1 MGAADAW
8 RLGLGGEI
16 VGCYRSLADV
26 QAAAVGG
33 SAAKGQ
39 ADDYSDIDTAIYW
52 AAALDPSVLESP
64 LVAGPGVERF
74 TFMEAIPGRVWLEQY
89 WLGTAK
95 VDIAHM
101 PWDWVDE
108 EIAAV
113 VEHRDTSAERQD
125 LLEGML
131 TARTAYGE
139 EHLEPRLARA
149 RAYPPEL
156 ATKMAREH
164 LFFYPPWVL
173 ERHGLARGDLFHYH
187 DTLNRMLKNVM
198 GALAAVNRRYM
209 ATTKLKRIESMLSEW
224 PLVPTGAAGFL
235 RDVLEAR
242 DVGRSITA
250 LVEGTFD
257 LVDEHVDGADTGP
270 WRAIFAMP
278 MPPSP
283 ARPDVTISPR
293 RG

>member
-1 MGAADAW
+1 
-8 RLGLGGEI
+8 
-16 VGCYRSLADV
+16 
-26 QAAAVGG
+26 
-33 SAAKGQ
+33 
-39 ADDYSDIDTAIYW
+39 
-52 AAALDPSVLESP
+52 
-64 LVAGPGVERF
+64 
-74 TFMEAIPGRVWLEQY
+74 
-89 WLGTAK
+89 
-95 VDIAHM
+95 
-101 PWDWVDE
+101 
-108 EIAAV
+108 
-113 VEHRDTSAERQD
+113 
-125 LLEGML
+125 
-131 TARTAYGE
+131 
-139 EHLEPRLARA
+139 
-149 RAYPPEL
+149 
-156 ATKMAREH
+156 
-164 LFFYPPWVL
+164 
-173 ERHGLARGDLFHYH
+173 
-187 DTLNRMLKNVM
+187 MLKNVM